1 MKLPLFSALIL
12 FATVFFAQS
21 PPEAINYQMVVRSNT
36 NQLITNQN
44 IAVKA
49 MIRSGSP
56 VGTVVY
62 SERHQVQTNVQGLV
76 NFAIGQG
83 TTLSGVFSTIPWG
96 NNTTYWLDVAV
107 DFSAGTNYINYGTQQ
122 LISVPYALHAKTA
135 GAILS
140 KWMHGNGVPNAN
152 QGIQGDYYLDVLTGN
167 VYNKLPNGTW
177 VLVANIIGP
186 QGSAGAAGPQG
197 QAGAQGANGLNA
209 LTKTTVEPA
218 GANCTTGGVK
228 LEFGPDANA
237 NGILDAG
244 EIVPA
249 LTKYVC
255 NGAVGPQGPIGLT
268 GATGPAGVAGPVG
281 PTGPQGIQGVAGPA
295 GPIGPAGP
303 SGALNAWSLTGNAGT
318 NPATNFIGT
327 TDAQDWVMRTNNL
340 ERARIMSNGNV
351 GIGINSPTTK
361 LQVAGDIFAFEGSYL
376 LFGSPIITNYSNNQ
390 GSLYSSR
397 AVGGNYPFA
406 TTGNVI
412 LQSTTALNRDILFV
426 TGTAPKE
433 RMVVK
438 ANGDVGINTPL
449 PSGRF
454 HVNNDVTGSD
464 SSFVVTNGGNVGVG
478 TTSPIFKL
486 TTVDDG
492 TGVTFPFGIT
502 DIANNPRFRMDIEG
516 DNTTTFTNIR
526 FDLIPLTNNDQ
537 VQFRFF
543 RNTNTNG
550 PKSVVFFRGNNTTQ
564 GSAEIGVDGVN
575 SYFQNHG
582 GNFGIGTATPLGKFH
597 VNNDV
602 SGSDSSFVVTNSGDV
617 GIGISSSIM
626 GSSLS
631 LSRNEPSFKYLSWL
645 ENLSTVNGAVS
656 ISNITNGVGGLGI
669 GVVGSN
675 TTGYPTYGAQNDAF
689 IRTSLALGNLNM
701 ISTSGN
707 INLNTGTSTVASV
720 PKMSIR
726 QGGNIGIGTIAP
738 SSLLSVN
745 GTADKIGGG
754 TWATFSDRRVKTNIQ
769 PFTDGLDLLMK
780 LHPVSYKF
788 NEKSGYT
795 DLNKTF
801 IGFIAQDVEE
811 IAPYMVSTYDDT
823 EGPSGLKD
831 KRQFD
836 ESALSKIMLNAIQ
849 EQQRMIEKQ
858 NETIKDLIQRI
869 EDLEKK

>member
-1 MKLPLFSALIL
+1 MKLPIFSALIL
-12 FATVFFAQS
+12 FATIVFAQS

-56 VGTVVY
+56 VGMVVY

-83 TTLSGVFSTIPWG
+83 TTLSGVFSSIPWG
-96 NNTTYWLDVAV
+96 ASTTYWLDVAV

-177 VLVANIIGP
+177 VLVANITGP
-186 QGSAGAAGPQG
+186 QGSAGAAGSQG

-218 GANCTTGGVK
+218 GANCATGGVK

-318 NPATNFIGT
+318 NPSTNFIGT
-327 TDAQDWVMRTNNL
+327 TDAQDWVIKTNNL
-340 ERARIMSNGNV
+340 ERMRVTSNGNV
-351 GIGINSPTTK
+351 GIGTNSP
-361 LQVAGDIFAFEGSYL
+361 
-376 LFGSPIITNYSNNQ
+376 
-390 GSLYSSR
+390 
-397 AVGGNYPFA
+397 
-406 TTGNVI
+406 
-412 LQSTTALNRDILFV
+412 ALRL
-426 TGTAPKE
+426 
-433 RMVVK
+433 
-438 ANGDVGINTPL
+438 
-449 PSGRF
+449 
-454 HVNNDVTGSD
+454 
-464 SSFVVTNGGNVGVG
+464 
-478 TTSPIFKL
+478 TTS
-486 TTVDDG
+486 DDG
-492 TGVTFPFGIT
+492 AGVIHPFGIT
-502 DIANNPRFRMDIEG
+502 DNGNNLRFRMDIEG

-849 EQQRMIEKQ
+849 EQQRMIEELKRM
-858 NETIKDLIQRI
+858 NENQQKSI
-869 EDLEKK
+869 EKLSQEIDQLKTH

>member
-1 MKLPLFSALIL
+1 L
-12 FATVFFAQS
+12 AQS

-49 MIRSGSP
+49 MIRSGGP
-56 VGTVVY
+56 GGTVLY

-96 NNTTYWLDVAV
+96 ANTTYWLDVAV

-152 QGIQGDYYLDVLTGN
+152 QGIQGDYYLDVQTGN

-177 VLVANIIGP
+177 VLVANITGP
-186 QGSAGAAGPQG
+186 QGLTGPAGAAG
-197 QAGAQGANGLNA
+197 AAGANGLNA
-209 LTKTTVEPA
+209 LTLTTVEPA
-218 GANCTTGGVK
+218 GANCATGGVK
-228 LEFGPDANA
+228 LEFGPDANL

-255 NGAVGPQGPIGLT
+255 NGAVGPQGPIGLPGIPGPQGPA
-268 GATGPAGVAGPVG
+268 GATGPQGPAGVAGP
-281 PTGPQGIQGVAGPA
+281 Q
-295 GPIGPAGP
+295 GPAGP

-318 NPATNFIGT
+318 NPTTNFIGT
-327 TDAQDWVMRTNNL
+327 TDAQDWVVRTNNI

-351 GIGINSPTTK
+351 GIGLNSPATK

-376 LFGSPIITNYSNNQ
+376 LFGSPSLTNYSNTA
-390 GSLYSSR
+390 GPGLLYASR
-397 AVGGNYPFA
+397 AVGANYPFT

-412 LQSTTALNRDILFV
+412 LQSTTAFNRDILFV
-426 TGTAPKE
+426 TGTTPIE

-454 HVNNDVTGSD
+454 HVNNDVAGAD
-464 SSFVVTNGGNVGVG
+464 SSFVVKNTGRVGIN
-478 TTSPIFKL
+478 TSNP
-486 TTVDDG
+486 TAS
-492 TGVTFPFGIT
+492 GIT
-502 DIANNPRFRMDIEG
+502 IKHRSHIIEPFFNVVDSNNVERFRMDIEG
-516 DNTTTFTNIR
+516 TAANAFTNFKFDVFPAQNNQQVEIRFLRSTNTT
-526 FDLIPLTNNDQ
+526 
-537 VQFRFF
+537 
-543 RNTNTNG
+543 G
-550 PKSVVFFRGNNTTQ
+550 PKRIKFFRGNNSQ
-564 GSAEIGVDGVN
+564 NVSAEIGVDGLN

-582 GNFGIGTATPLGKFH
+582 GSFGIGTSNPLGKFH

-602 SGSDSSFVVTNSGDV
+602 TGADSSFVVTSGGDV
-617 GIGISSSIM
+617 GIGTSTPISRFMVKDKLYGYWMNYTSGLGGISNLIISNQ
-626 GSSLS
+626 GGDANDNRPSLTLQGFSGNLS
-631 LSRNEPSFKYLSWL
+631 LENHYDSNTGSNRYSCLRNTTAYKFHYINNLGQYSMTIDVAG
-645 ENLSTVNGAVS
+645 NMGLSTA
-656 ISNITNGVGGLGI
+656 T
-669 GVVGSN
+669 
-675 TTGYPTYGAQNDAF
+675 PT
-689 IRTSLALGNLNM
+689 
-701 ISTSGN
+701 
-707 INLNTGTSTVASV
+707 
-720 PKMSIR
+720 
-726 QGGNIGIGTIAP
+726 
-738 SSLLSVN
+738 SLLSVN
-745 GTADKIGGG
+745 GTADKVGGG
-754 TWATFSDRRVKTNIQ
+754 TWATFSDERVKSDIT

-780 LHPVSYKF
+780 LKPVTFKY
-788 NEKSGYT
+788 NEKSGYS

-801 IGFIAQDVEE
+801 VGFIAQEVEKV
-811 IAPYMVSTYDDT
+811 APYMVSTYDDT

-849 EQQRMIEKQ
+849 EQQRMIEEQ
-858 NETIKDLIQRI
+858 QRMIDELNLMNENQQKSI
-869 EDLEKK
+869 EKLSQEIEQLKKH